1 MSQAAEGRVI
11 AGRYQLIALVGEGGM
26 ATLWRAMDEQLER
39 EVAVKILRPQ
49 FGADPGFAA
58 RFRNEARIAG
68 SLSHPSIVQVYD
80 FGTDPEGGDQYIVMQ
95 LVEGQDLAA
104 VLRERGPLPVNE
116 AVGIG
121 AAVADALDAAH
132 RHGLVHRDIKPGNI
146 LITPAGRTLVT
157 DFGISRAIT
166 DASMTVTGTT
176 IGSVH
181 YFSPE
186 QAAGEE
192 VGPPSDMYALGIV
205 LYEMLSGRRPFQA
218 DSAAGVALKRL
229 NEPPPPLSTGIRP
242 IPPRLES
249 VVMRA
254 LARDPARRY
263 ASAADLARA
272 LREWPSE
279 EETAAVVAPLPAVPP
294 PVIPPP
300 VIPPPLE
307 PDPSSGPPFG
317 PPFVPS
323 PAAGPPPRKGQPWW
337 IWLLAV
343 LAVLMLGAMGFL
355 AARLLGAI
363 GPDVEPSPSAE
374 VITLPN
380 WVGDPIVAVRAEAD
394 RLGLRLDERPEF
406 SEDVPE
412 GEVVSTDPEPFSQV
426 REGDRI
432 RVFVSSGEETVDVPI
447 LVGQTRLEASATLTA
462 AGLGLGA
469 VTQEP
474 SDRPEGTVIRSTPA
488 AGTTV
493 EAGSQVDIVLSA
505 GPTPSPTPVP
515 TPPPTP
521 TPAPTPTPEPTPAE
535 SSSGA

>member
-11 AGRYQLIALVGEGGM
+11 AGRYRLIALVGEGGM

-80 FGTDPEGGDQYIVMQ
+80 FGTDPDGGDQYIVMQ

-104 VLRERGPLPVNE
+104 VLRERGPLPVDE

-121 AAVADALDAAH
+121 AAVADGLDAAH

-192 VGPPSDMYALGIV
+192 VGPPSDIYALGIV

-229 NEPPPPLSTGIRP
+229 NEPAPPLSTGIRP
-242 IPPRLES
+242 IPPRLEA

-254 LARDPARRY
+254 LQRDPGRRY
-263 ASAADLARA
+263 ASAADFARA

-279 EETAAVVAPLPAVPP
+279 EETAAVVTPLPMALLPAVPP

-300 VIPPPLE
+300 LE
-307 PDPSSGPPFG
+307 PEPPSGPPFG
-317 PPFVPS
+317 PPFVPG
-323 PAAGPPPRKGQPWW
+323 PAGGPPPRKGQPWW
-337 IWLLAV
+337 IWLLAL

-374 VITLPN
+374 VFALPN

-394 RLGLRLDERPEF
+394 RLGLHLDERPAF
-406 SEDVPE
+406 SADVPQ
-412 GEVVSTDPEPFSQV
+412 GDVISTDPEPVSPVQ
-426 REGDRI
+426 EGDRI
-432 RVFVSSGEETVDVPI
+432 RVFVSSGEETVRVPV
-447 LVGQTRLEASATLTA
+447 LVGQTRVEAQSTLTA
-462 AGLGLGA
+462 ADLQLGA

-474 SDRPEGTVIRSTPA
+474 SGQPEGTVIRSAPA

-493 EAGSQVDIVLSA
+493 EAGSQVDIVLSS

-521 TPAPTPTPEPTPAE
+521 TPAPTPTPSPLPSA
-535 SSSGA
+535 SGS

>member
-1 MSQAAEGRVI
+1 MRQAAEGRVI
-11 AGRYQLIALVGEGGM
+11 AGRYRLIALVGEGGM

-68 SLSHPSIVQVYD
+68 SLSHPNIVQVYD
-80 FGTDPEGGDQYIVMQ
+80 FGTDQDGGDQYIVMQ
-95 LVEGQDLAA
+95 LVEGHDLSA
-104 VLRERGPLPVNE
+104 VLRERDPLPIDE

-229 NEPPPPLSTGIRP
+229 NERPPPLSTGIRP
-242 IPPRLES
+242 IPPQLEA
-249 VVMRA
+249 VVMRS
-254 LARDPARRY
+254 LERDPARRY
-263 ASAADLARA
+263 ASAADFARA

-279 EETAAVVAPLPAVPP
+279 EEAATVVTPLPVAPLPALPP
-294 PVIPPP
+294 PLV
-300 VIPPPLE
+300 PPPLE
-307 PDPSSGPPFG
+307 PEPSSGPPFG
-317 PPFVPS
+317 PPFVPA
-323 PAAGPPPRKGQPWW
+323 PAGGPPPRKGQPWW
-337 IWLLAV
+337 IWLLAI

-363 GPDVEPSPSAE
+363 GPDAEASPSAA
-374 VITLPN
+374 VFALPN

-426 REGDRI
+426 HEGDRI

-474 SDRPEGTVIRSTPA
+474 SGQQEGTVIRSTPA

-493 EAGSQVDIVLSA
+493 AAGSQVDIVLSS
-505 GPTPSPTPVP
+505 GPTPSPTPSP
-515 TPPPTP
+515 TPAPTPTP
-521 TPAPTPTPEPTPAE
+521 TPAPTPSPTPGPT
-535 SSSGA
+535 SQT

>member
-11 AGRYQLIALVGEGGM
+11 AGRYELIALVGEGGM
-26 ATLWRAMDEQLER
+26 ATLWRAKDEQLER

-68 SLSHPSIVQVYD
+68 SLSHPNIVQVYD
-80 FGTDPEGGDQYIVMQ
+80 FGTDQSGGDQYIVMQ

-104 VLRERGPLPVNE
+104 VLRERDPLSIDE
-116 AVGIG
+116 AVAIG

-229 NEPPPPLSTGIRP
+229 NERPPPLSTGIRP
-242 IPPRLES
+242 IPPQLEA
-249 VVMRA
+249 VVMRS
-254 LARDPARRY
+254 LERDPARRY
-263 ASAADLARA
+263 ATAADFARA

-279 EETAAVVAPLPAVPP
+279 EEAATVVTPLPVAPLPAPPP
-294 PVIPPP
+294 PV
-300 VIPPPLE
+300 VPPPLE
-307 PDPSSGPPFG
+307 PEPSSGPPFG
-317 PPFVPS
+317 PPFVPA
-323 PAAGPPPRKGQPWW
+323 PAGGPPPRKGQPWW
-337 IWLLAV
+337 IWLLAI

-363 GPDVEPSPSAE
+363 GPDAEASPSAA
-374 VITLPN
+374 VFALPN
-380 WVGDPIVAVRAEAD
+380 WVGDPIGAVRAEAD

-412 GEVVSTDPEPFSQV
+412 GEVVSTEPEPFSQV
-426 REGDRI
+426 HEGDRI

-493 EAGSQVDIVLSA
+493 AAGSQVDIVLSS
-505 GPTPSPTPVP
+505 GPTPSPTPSP
-515 TPPPTP
+515 TPAPTPTP
-521 TPAPTPTPEPTPAE
+521 TPAPTPAPTPGPT
-535 SSSGA
+535 SQT

>member
-1 MSQAAEGRVI
+1 MSQEGRVI
-11 AGRYQLIALVGEGGM
+11 AGRYRLIGPVGEGGM

-49 FGADPGFAA
+49 FGADPGFAT
-58 RFRNEARIAG
+58 RFRNEARAAG
-68 SLSHPSIVQVYD
+68 SLSHPNVVQVYD
-80 FGTDPEGGDQYIVMQ
+80 FGTDADAGDQFIVMQ
-95 LVEGQDLAA
+95 LVDGQDLAA
-104 VLRERGPLPVNE
+104 VLRERGPLDVDE
-116 AVGIG
+116 AVSIG
-121 AAVADALDAAH
+121 AAVADALEAAH
-132 RHGLVHRDIKPGNI
+132 RQGLVHRDIKPGNI

-157 DFGISRAIT
+157 DFGISRAIS

-186 QAAGEE
+186 QAAGDE
-192 VGPPSDMYALGIV
+192 VGPASDIYALGIV
-205 LYEMLSGRRPFQA
+205 LYEMLSGRRPFEA
-218 DSAAGVALKRL
+218 DSAVGVALKRL

-242 IPPRLES
+242 IPPRLDA

-254 LARDPARRY
+254 LERDPARRY
-263 ASAADLARA
+263 ASAADFATA
-272 LREWPSE
+272 LRQWPAD
-279 EETAAVVAPLPAVPP
+279 EETAAILAPLPAAAAVPP
-294 PVIPPP
+294 V
-300 VIPPPLE
+300 VPPPLE
-307 PDPSSGPPFG
+307 AAPLEPEPSSGPPFG
-317 PPFVPS
+317 PPFVP
-323 PAAGPPPRKGQPWW
+323 PPTAAPPPRKGQPWW

-363 GPDVEPSPSAE
+363 GPEANPSPSAE
-374 VITLPN
+374 ELRLPD

-394 RLGLRLDERPEF
+394 RLGLHLDERPEF
-406 SEDVPE
+406 SEDAPE
-412 GEVVSTDPEPFSQV
+412 GDVVETDPEPFSLV
-426 REGDRI
+426 HEGDRI
-432 RVFVSSGEETVDVPI
+432 TVYVSAGHETVDVPV
-447 LVGQTRLEASATLTA
+447 LVGQTRSEASATLTA
-462 AGLGLGA
+462 AELQLGA

-493 EAGSQVDIVLSA
+493 ASGSQVDIVLSA

-521 TPAPTPTPEPTPAE
+521 TPAPTPTPPTPTPEA
-535 SSSGA
+535 SP